1 MLIQC
6 LFDCPE
12 DGIYL
17 GGETYHFRPE
27 HDRICEVR
35 IKAHQEHLLSRTRSY
50 RAVAEPELV
59 PATPQAVMTPV
70 TALPEPKRRS
80 RRFTSPTQAVLMP
93 DDERD

>member
-27 HDRICEVR
+27 NNRICEVK
-35 IKAHQEHLLSRTRSY
+35 IKAHQEHLLSRTHSY
-50 RAVAEPELV
+50 REVAASEILAE
-59 PATPQAVMTPV
+59 TPQAGMSAFTDPQ
-70 TALPEPKRRS
+70 APKRRA
-80 RRFTSPTQAVLMP
+80 RRFAPPSQAVLMP

>member
-27 HDRICEVR
+27 HNRICEVR
-35 IKAHQEHLLSRTRSY
+35 ERAHQERFLGRPQSY
-50 RAVAEPELV
+50 RAVVEPEIPAPTPQPTEERV
-59 PATPQAVMTPV
+59 ATPPAP
-70 TALPEPKRRS
+70 RRRT
-80 RRFTSPTQAVLMP
+80 RRFSPPHQAVLMP
-93 DDERD
+93 DEDRT